1 MKKKTETKVRNEEN
15 AQAAFERA
23 SRVIGAD
30 KAAMSEECRAIA
42 LRDFTH
48 VALEYFDLKTPLK
61 LTIESG
67 AEGGYAVSITF
78 RADRAKPF
86 YILK

>member
-1 MKKKTETKVRNEEN
+1 MKNKARAKNEEN
-15 AQAAFERA
+15 AQAAFDRA

-48 VALEYFDLKTPLK
+48 VAQEYFDLQTSPA
-61 LTIESG
+61 LTIDSE
-67 AEGGYAVSITF
+67 EGSYTVSLTF
-78 RADRAKPF
+78 KADRVKTF